1 MIEQIYM
8 PGEAIFREGD
18 ESQLCYVIES
28 GHVKLLKSQSDG
40 PMTIAKLG
48 PGEIFGEMSLVD
60 ERPRS
65 MTAQAIDEVHV
76 QVMTYQNFI
85 DMLAEKSHE
94 SIKYVRTLFE
104 RLRNMN
110 SRVMEQG
117 QPEAGRISETNRF
130 VVTIKPSTKESAR
143 VVPKNGIEI
152 RTFPFRVG
160 RVGEHESDDPL
171 GINDL
176 GLEDDE
182 PYTVSRTHFSID
194 QLGGKVVIQDRGSY
208 LGTMVNGQVIG
219 GHRRDGEVEL
229 NEGENEVTVGRQRSP
244 YRFKVAV
251 EKAE

>member
-28 GHVKLLKSQSDG
+28 GHVELIKIQSSG
-40 PMTIAKLG
+40 PMTIAGLG

-65 MTAQAIDEVHV
+65 MTAQAVDEVPV
-76 QVMTYQNFI
+76 QVMTYRNFI
-85 DMLAEKSHE
+85 DMLAERPHE

-110 SRVMEQG
+110 VRVMEQDLREVRSL
-117 QPEAGRISETNRF
+117 PETTRF
-130 VVTIKPSTKESAR
+130 TVTIKPATKESSR
-143 VVPKNGIEI
+143 VMSKDGTEI

-160 RVGEHESDDPL
+160 RASERESDDPL
-171 GINDL
+171 DINDL

-182 PYTVSRTHFSID
+182 PYIFSRTHFSID
-194 QLGGKVVIQDRGSY
+194 QLGGKVVIHDRGSY

-219 GHRRDGEVEL
+219 GHRREGDVEL

-244 YRFKVAV
+244 YRFKVVV